1 MDILLINPPLD
12 FDIYENEFGR
22 LVYRSTMP
30 NLGLLYNASAL
41 VDKGYKVEVIDF
53 EAENYS
59 EEKINKYVNYIDAV
73 GITINAYT
81 LKNSAKISALFKQK
95 DKDLKII
102 IGGPLCSIQPKQTL
116 NDSNADI
123 CVRGEGERV
132 IGKIVEAINGKRKYD
147 TLPGVYYKKNNE
159 IKNGPPSE
167 IIKDLDSI
175 SFPARHLVEK
185 YEYGLI
191 AGVSATKRKVA
202 SMVTTRG
209 CPYGCKFC
217 CVTNIS
223 KSYRM
228 RSIENVIEELEEL
241 NNKYKSVFILD
252 DNFLIDKKRAIKIM
266 DLIIEK
272 KYDFEFW
279 VAGVRAD
286 AADEELFKKMKK
298 AGVKTIG
305 IGIES
310 GNQDVLDFYNKR
322 ITIDDI
328 KKAVKLSRKA
338 GFYTQGNFI
347 VGAPIETKEHLE
359 KTYKMATKL
368 PLDIAFFSSLQ
379 YYKGSEL
386 WNDIFNEGK
395 VKEDEYLVKAD
406 SKRGLSNFTYEE
418 LERWCTE
425 ASNRFFM
432 RPKFV
437 IDQIIQSFIRKDFS
451 IFKKGMQYITSY
463 HRWSS

>member
-30 NLGLLYNASAL
+30 NLGLLYTAKTLEDEGHN
-41 VDKGYKVEVIDF
+41 VEVIDF
-53 EAENYS
+53 EAENFT
-59 EEKINKYVNYIDAV
+59 EEKINNYVNSISAI

-81 LKNSAKISALFKQK
+81 LKNSAKIASLFKQK
-95 DKDLKII
+95 DKNLSII

-116 NDSNADI
+116 IDSNADI
-123 CVRGEGERV
+123 CVKGEGEKV
-132 IGKIVEAINGKRKYD
+132 VGKIVEAIEGKGKFD
-147 TLPGVYYKKNNE
+147 QIPGIFYKKNGT
-159 IKNGPPSE
+159 IKNGPPPE

-191 AGVSATKRKVA
+191 AGISATKRKVA

-217 CVTNIS
+217 CVTTIS

-228 RSIENVIEELEEL
+228 RSIENVMEEFEEL

-266 DLIIEK
+266 DLIIQK

-279 VAGVRAD
+279 VAGIRAD
-286 AADEELFKKMKK
+286 AADEELFRKMKK

-328 KKAVKLSRKA
+328 RRAVKLSRKV

-347 VGAPIETKEHLE
+347 VGAPIETKYHLE
-359 KTYKMATKL
+359 KTFKMAKKL

-379 YYKGSEL
+379 YYKGSKL
-386 WNDIFNEGK
+386 WEDALHEGK
-395 VKEDEYLVKAD
+395 VKENEYLIRAD

-418 LERWCTE
+418 LEKWCNE
-425 ASNRFFM
+425 ASTRFFM
-432 RPKFV
+432 RPKFFV
-437 IDQIIQSFIRKDFS
+437 DQVIQSFIRNDFS
-451 IFKKGMQYITSY
+451 IFKKGFQYLRFY
-463 HRWSS
+463 KKWSP